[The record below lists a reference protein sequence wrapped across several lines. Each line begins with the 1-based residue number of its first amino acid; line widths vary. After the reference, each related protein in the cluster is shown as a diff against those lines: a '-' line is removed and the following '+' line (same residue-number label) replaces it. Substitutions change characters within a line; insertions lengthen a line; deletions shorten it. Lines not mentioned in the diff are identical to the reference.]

1 MTTQQHNSAH
11 PGDQRAHR
19 RSVVWG
25 CPIHHTPAGTEC
37 PGCVAQGELITWDDI
52 RRHPDRHHPSSRTAT
67 LASLTTDQ
75 RDTTAMTNDDNTST
89 HPITVHLRDAAEHLR
104 LANHCTYG
112 HRREVT
118 ELYDTFG
125 ALSALVDRLPQLL
138 GHLWRNLNQTNAA
151 LYTTDNETP
160 AQDTLNSAE
169 LSLADAMVHTE
180 KLRSVING
188 AWSDIGHIRIH
199 DTGTN
204 PA

>member
-1 MTTQQHNSAH
+1 
-11 PGDQRAHR
+11 
-19 RSVVWG
+19 
-25 CPIHHTPAGTEC
+25 
-37 PGCVAQGELITWDDI
+37 
-52 RRHPDRHHPSSRTAT
+52 
-67 LASLTTDQ
+67 
-75 RDTTAMTNDDNTST
+75 MTNDNNTGT

-104 LANHCTYG
+104 LANHSTYG

-118 ELYDTFG
+118 DLYDTVG
-125 ALSALVDRLPQLL
+125 ALSALTDRLTQLL
-138 GHLWRNLNQTNAA
+138 GHLWRNLNQANAA
-151 LYTTDNETP
+151 LYTTNNETP

-180 KLRSVING
+180 KLRTVING